1 MNDLGVPTPGF
12 RYGSREKRPGS
23 KLWSVATV
31 SNIVHQSAYSGI
43 HEVNTNGGKDN
54 IEQAVT
60 PLLNE
65 QGIQERAQTMLT
77 ENKRYPNRKNDR
89 RYLIRGLVKCAAC
102 GAACSGHPATSR
114 GKKFHYYTCHASRT
128 NNFGTGARTS
138 RLT

>member
-1 MNDLGVPTPGF
+1 MRSIQT
-12 RYGSREKRPGS
+12 
-23 KLWSVATV
+23 A
-31 SNIVHQSAYSGI
+31 
-43 HEVNTNGGKDN
+43 KDI

-60 PLLNE
+60 PILDD

-102 GAACSGHPATSR
+102 SGHPATSR
-114 GKKFHYYTCHASRT
+114 GKKFHYYTCYAGRT

>member
-1 MNDLGVPTPGF
+1 M
-12 RYGSREKRPGS
+12 RPGS

-43 HEVNTNGGKDN
+43 HEVNTNGGKDI

-60 PLLNE
+60 PILDD

-114 GKKFHYYTCHASRT
+114 GKKFHYYTCHAGRT

>member
-1 MNDLGVPTPGF
+1 MRSIQT
-12 RYGSREKRPGS
+12 
-23 KLWSVATV
+23 A
-31 SNIVHQSAYSGI
+31 
-43 HEVNTNGGKDN
+43 KDI

-60 PLLNE
+60 PILDD

-114 GKKFHYYTCHASRT
+114 GKKFHYYTCHASWT
-128 NNFGTGARTS
+128 NNFSTGARTS